1 MLLLLVFKDP
11 SGASY
16 HHPKHSLRGSS
27 RTKSPHP
34 GGGGCR
40 KCCHSPKSE
49 MDDDGKEVEGRC
61 GLGSESHLTQAFE
74 SSE

>member
-34 GGGGCR
+34 GGGGGVESAVTVPNQR
-40 KCCHSPKSE
+40 WMMMGKRWR
-49 MDDDGKEVEGRC
+49 DDVGWDQR
-61 GLGSESHLTQAFE
+61 AI
-74 SSE
+74 